1 MFLYYILKG
10 DYMKNKGRH
19 LKINK
24 KRSINFYFKTYF
36 TLFLLI
42 LIIIIF
48 NVLVPNLKL
57 NSVYKSS
64 AYLLSN
70 IDNENTIS
78 TNSKVIE
85 SSTNVIVPENNSN
98 IDNNLDKHT
107 SQIDSGIKNL
117 INNILTDDNI
127 NTENFAF
134 FYYNIDNNKEYFYNE
149 YTQFTAASTVKLPV
163 AMLYYDKINQGEL
176 KETDTL
182 LYKSGCYEYGNGLTN
197 YTYSAGDYVPINF
210 LLEQSIINSDNTAVN
225 ILMTHYGYEDCRKE
239 INNKYT
245 NQTVSDEF
253 YDSNLTFAS
262 YSFDIINYLYNHID
276 NYNELI
282 QNLKISSE
290 GQYLKKYINNYEVA
304 HKYGSYDGNV
314 HDYGIVFGE
323 TTYLIGIFTKD
334 ISNADELIANISY
347 EILNYT
353 LSQN

>member
-24 KRSINFYFKTYF
+24 KRIIGFYFKVYF

-48 NVLVPNLKL
+48 NILVPNLKL
-57 NSVYKSS
+57 KSVYKSS

-85 SSTNVIVPENNSN
+85 SSTNAILPENNYN
-98 IDNNLDKHT
+98 IDNNLSKQP
-107 SQIDSGIKNL
+107 SQVDSGIKDL

-182 LYKSGCYEYGNGLTN
+182 LYKSGCY
-197 YTYSAGDYVPINF
+197 
-210 LLEQSIINSDNTAVN
+210 
-225 ILMTHYGYEDCRKE
+225 
-239 INNKYT
+239 
-245 NQTVSDEF
+245 
-253 YDSNLTFAS
+253 
-262 YSFDIINYLYNHID
+262 
-276 NYNELI
+276 
-282 QNLKISSE
+282 
-290 GQYLKKYINNYEVA
+290 
-304 HKYGSYDGNV
+304 
-314 HDYGIVFGE
+314 
-323 TTYLIGIFTKD
+323 
-334 ISNADELIANISY
+334 
-347 EILNYT
+347 
-353 LSQN
+353 